1 VVRASQKRLEIE
13 KKKRAA
19 LLKKEEKE
27 KEMKEK
33 KPWSPPKPL
42 IGAG

>member
-1 VVRASQKRLEIE
+1 VSASEKRLAIE
-13 KKKRAA
+13 KKKKAA
-19 LLKKEEKE
+19 LQKKEEKE
-27 KEMKEK
+27 KEMQEK